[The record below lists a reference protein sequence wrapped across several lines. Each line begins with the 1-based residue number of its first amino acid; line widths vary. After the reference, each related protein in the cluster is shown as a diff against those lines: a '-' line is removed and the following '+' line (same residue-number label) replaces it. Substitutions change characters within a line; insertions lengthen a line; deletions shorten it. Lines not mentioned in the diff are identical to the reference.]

1 MADARNTYVLREE
14 ELGTVRIADELIP
27 VIAAFAAT
35 EVDGVA
41 SIGGN
46 ISHDNVRKVSGRTL
60 AQGVRTEV
68 KDGEIRF
75 DLALNLDYDRN
86 IMDVTKE
93 VQERVKSAVETM
105 TGMKVEEIKIRV
117 AAVDLQNRES

>member
-14 ELGTVRIADELIP
+14 GIGTIRIADDLVP
-27 VIAAFAAT
+27 VIAAIAAT

-41 SIGGN
+41 SLAGN
-46 ISHDNVRKVSGRTL
+46 ITKDLVRKVSGRNL
-60 AQGVRTEV
+60 SQGVKTEV

-75 DLALNLDYDRN
+75 DLAINVDFDRN

-105 TGMKVEEIKIRV
+105 TGMSVPEVKVRV
-117 AAVDLQNRES
+117 AAVDLQKE

>member
-1 MADARNTYVLREE
+1 MADARNTYILREE
-14 ELGTVRIADELIP
+14 ELGTVRIADDLIP
-27 VIAAFAAT
+27 VIAALAAT

-46 ISHDNVRKVSGRTL
+46 ISHDTVRKVSGRSL
-60 AQGVRTEV
+60 SQGVKTEV
-68 KDGEIRF
+68 KDGEVRF
-75 DLALNLDYDRN
+75 DLALNVDYDRN

-105 TGMKVEEIKIRV
+105 TGLKVEEIRIRV

>member
-1 MADARNTYVLREE
+1 MADTRNTYVLREE
-14 ELGTVRIADELIP
+14 EFGTVRIADELVP
-27 VIAAFAAT
+27 VIAAYAAT

-41 SIGGN
+41 SLAGN
-46 ISHDNVRKVSGRTL
+46 ITNDNVRRVSGRSL
-60 AQGVRTEV
+60 AQGVKTEV
-68 KDGEIRF
+68 KDGEVRF
-75 DLALNLDYDRN
+75 DLALNVDYDRN

-117 AAVDLQNRES
+117 AAVDLQSRES